1 MDDNTKFPPVVDLST
16 RTELR
21 WSNPQQ
27 PIAVGLKGSTKSTS
41 TGWAKEQPAPSA
53 ELSPYPDKEA

>member
-1 MDDNTKFPPVVDLST
+1 MEDNKKFPPVVDLST

-27 PIAVGLKGSTKSTS
+27 PLRIAGGPVKAGPAERVVSVATFLKQG
-41 TGWAKEQPAPSA
+41 E
-53 ELSPYPDKEA
+53 EE